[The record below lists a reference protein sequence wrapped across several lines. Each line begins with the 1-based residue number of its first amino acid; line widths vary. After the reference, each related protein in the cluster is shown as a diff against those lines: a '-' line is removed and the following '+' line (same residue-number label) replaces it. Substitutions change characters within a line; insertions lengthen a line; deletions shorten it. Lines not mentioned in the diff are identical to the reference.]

1 MRKEIF
7 ASMHKID
14 PDVTDTATVQVTHIQ
29 KPRATLGVSGRL
41 TAP

>member
-1 MRKEIF
+1 MRKEIS
-7 ASMHKID
+7 ASVHE
-14 PDVTDTATVQVTHIQ
+14 VTDTATVQVTHIQ